1 MSNYKIAW
9 GVLIVLSMAALMG
22 SGCARGTAPTPPPVG
37 NQPPVIVS
45 LVAQSQQIY
54 PAGDTEITCV
64 AQDADGDQLNFTWS
78 ATGGSF
84 SGSGPTV
91 DWKAP
96 SAYGT
101 YVITVAVDD
110 GKGGTV
116 QSSVPVTVGAN
127 QSPIISSFT
136 ANPSGTLYG
145 GTTLLTCIAND
156 PDSDVLTYSWSA
168 SAGSISGVGNRV
180 TWIAPSKSGSFNI
193 TVLVSDGKGGQTQGN
208 VMVTV
213 SATTNTTTLTPVAQE
228 TGTVASNGDR
238 DTSRTRAGDDD
249 KDVGYYA
256 FWSFDTFSLAG
267 KNIQNASLKLTTK
280 TVVGDPFSSPPN
292 LGGLRFWK
300 VTYGDKLPSPRY
312 SGSNLINVPIQT
324 KPPTSLDVTQEIEN
338 VAAAAVNRF
347 QVEALFPDRI
357 TNGDHVAQFIEWSD
371 AVLEVTYSE
380 GPPTPSQQYR

>member
-1 MSNYKIAW
+1 MNNYKSAVSI
-9 GVLIVLSMAALMG
+9 LIVLSIVAMLG
-22 SGCARGTAPTPPPVG
+22 VGCAKQTTPTPAPTG
-37 NQPPVIVS
+37 NRPPVIVS

-54 PAGDTEITCV
+54 PSGDTEITCV

-96 SAYGT
+96 PVYGT
-101 YVITVAVDD
+101 YDITVAVDD

-116 QSSVPVTVGAN
+116 QSTVPITVGAN
-127 QSPIISSFT
+127 QSPIISDLS
-136 ANPSGTLYG
+136 ASPSGVLYG
-145 GTTLLTCIAND
+145 QTAMLTCIAND
-156 PDSDVLTYSWSA
+156 PDGDVLSYNWSA
-168 SAGSISGVGNRV
+168 SAGSISGVGNKV

-213 SATTNTTTLTPVAQE
+213 AAATNVTTLTPIAAE

-249 KDVGYYA
+249 KNIGYYA
-256 FWSFDTFSLAG
+256 FWSFDTFGLAG
-267 KNIQNASLKLTTK
+267 KDIQNATLKLTTR
-280 TVVGDPFSSPPN
+280 TVVGDPFSRPPN

-300 VTYGDKLPSPRY
+300 VTYGDKLPNPRY

-338 VAAAAVNRF
+338 IAAGAINRF
-347 QVEALFPDRI
+347 QVEALFPDLA
-357 TNGDHVAQFIEWSD
+357 TNGDGVAQFIEWSD

-380 GPPTPSQQYR
+380 GPPTPSQQYK

>member
-1 MSNYKIAW
+1 MSNYRGAW
-9 GVLIVLSMAALMG
+9 VILIVLSVVAIL
-22 SGCARGTAPTPPPVG
+22 SFGCARGTAPAPPPTG

-54 PAGDTEITCV
+54 PSGVTEITCV

-101 YVITVAVDD
+101 YVVTVAVDD

-116 QSSVPVTVGAN
+116 QSSVPITVGAN
-127 QSPIISSFT
+127 QSPIISSLT
-136 ANPSGTLYG
+136 ANPLGILNG
-145 GTTLLTCIAND
+145 GTTLLTCVAND
-156 PDSDVLTYSWSA
+156 PDGDVVTYSWSA
-168 SAGSISGVGNRV
+168 SAGSVSGVGNKV
-180 TWIAPSKSGSFNI
+180 TWIAPNKSGSFNI
-193 TVLVSDGKGGQTQGN
+193 TVLVSDGKGGQTQGS
-208 VMVTV
+208 VTVTV
-213 SATTNTTTLTPVAQE
+213 SATTNTTTLTPIAQQ

-238 DTSRTRAGDDD
+238 DYSRTRAGDDD
-249 KDVGYYA
+249 KDIGYRA
-256 FWSFDTFSLAG
+256 CWSFDTFSLAG
-267 KNIQNASLKLTTK
+267 KNIQNATLRLTTK
-280 TVVGDPFSSPPN
+280 VVVGDPFSNPPN
-292 LGGLRFWK
+292 LGGLRFCK
-300 VTYGDKLPSPRY
+300 VSYGDTLPSFSY
-312 SGSNLINVPIQT
+312 SGSNLINVPVQT
-324 KPPTSLDVTQEIEN
+324 RPPTTLDVTQEIEN

-357 TNGDHVAQFIEWSD
+357 TNGDSVAQFIEWSD